1 MKNKLKFGV
10 LVSCLCAKSKSAFL
24 GGKKVESRFEFADP
38 FNETVADPSN
48 ETVADPS
55 NETVDKTVHF
65 QGYKTRQ
72 SFDG

>member
-38 FNETVADPSN
+38 
-48 ETVADPS
+48 S